1 MDEMTN
7 YDLSKQEALVSSFI
21 RSLLKT
27 NYLDRDLNLITA
39 GLDSIK
45 TVKLIV
51 ELEVMFDI
59 IIEDDELNVN
69 NFSTIQ
75 KILDIINFK
84 LSPKAI

>member
-1 MDEMTN
+1 MTN

-27 NYLDRDLNLITA
+27 NYLDRDLNLITV

-75 KILDIINFK
+75 KILDIINSK